1 VFRALAKMAMCGR
14 PRCAVVFVVSVPE
27 ELSEVEKARYRA
39 ARSASAEVRSALDS
53 GDSDE
58 TAAALGQFMQALSG
72 LDPES
77 TRDKLHVPEDAGQH
91 RDALVTMLLRIPDN
105 WGRWISCDAGWYPI
119 IVELDRQLAAIDPN
133 YELRQVKEKFG
144 GLRYYF
150 RASDPKFGKAM
161 RALVDE
167 AETHCETTCETCG
180 KPGALHTGR
189 HSWLK
194 TLCAACAAAG
204 GFGLV
209 GELVDELTAD
219 MCGVW
224 KVSAGADSFWDLTRG
239 EVHFG
244 DEALGDGQ
252 VLVPPR
258 VLGTFRLRLA
268 DGSEMTSELITA
280 IERIR

>member
-1 VFRALAKMAMCGR
+1 MVMCER
-14 PRCAVVFVVSVPE
+14 PWCAVVFAMSGPE

-58 TAAALGQFMQALSG
+58 KTAALGQFMQAISAFGGAEL
-72 LDPES
+72 
-77 TRDKLHVPEDAGQH
+77 RDKLHIPDDAGEY
-91 RDALVTMLLRIPDN
+91 RDALVAMLLRIPDN

-119 IVELDRQLAAIDPN
+119 IVELDRQMTAVDPD

-150 RASDPKFGKAM
+150 RASDPKFSEVM
-161 RALVDE
+161 RALVKE
-167 AETHCETTCETCG
+167 AERRCETTCETCG
-180 KPGALHTGR
+180 KPGALHTSR
-189 HSWLK
+189 HAWLQ

-204 GFGLV
+204 GFDLI

-219 MCGVW
+219 MRGVW
-224 KVSAGADSFWDLTRG
+224 KVRTGSEGSQSFWDLSSG
-239 EVHFG
+239 EVRIGGG
-244 DEALGDGQ
+244 DDQQLGDAQ

-258 VLGTFRLRLA
+258 VMGTFRLRLA
-268 DGSEMTSELITA
+268 DGSEVTSELITA
-280 IERIR
+280 IERTY

>member
-1 VFRALAKMAMCGR
+1 MLRVLAKMVMWGW
-14 PRCAVVFVVSVPE
+14 PWCAVVFVMSGPE
-27 ELSEVEKARYRA
+27 ELSDVEKARYRA

-53 GDSDE
+53 GDSE
-58 TAAALGQFMQALSG
+58 EKAAALGQFMQAISAFGVAEL
-72 LDPES
+72 
-77 TRDKLHVPEDAGQH
+77 RDKLHVPDDAGER
-91 RDALVTMLLRIPDN
+91 RDALVAMLLRIPDN

-119 IVELDRQLAAIDPN
+119 IVELDSRLAAVDPD

-150 RASDPKFGKAM
+150 RASDPKLSNDM
-161 RALVDE
+161 RALVDA
-167 AETHCETTCETCG
+167 AETRCETTCETCG
-180 KPGALHTGR
+180 QPGVLHTGR

-224 KVSAGADSFWDLTRG
+224 KVSAGAEGFWDLTRG

-244 DEALGDGQ
+244 GRARGDVQ
-252 VLVPPR
+252 VLAPPR
-258 VLGTFRLRLA
+258 VLGTFRLRLG